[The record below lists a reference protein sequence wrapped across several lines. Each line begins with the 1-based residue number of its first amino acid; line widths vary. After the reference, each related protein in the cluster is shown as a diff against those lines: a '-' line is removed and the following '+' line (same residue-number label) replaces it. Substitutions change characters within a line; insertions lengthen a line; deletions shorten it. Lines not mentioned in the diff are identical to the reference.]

1 MGIAPHIQK
10 LRALVGH
17 DLLVLPSAAVL
28 PRRPDGDVLLVRI
41 IDTGQWALI
50 GGAIEPDESPEEAA
64 VREAREEAGVD
75 VTLGRILG
83 VFGGPQF
90 RLTYPNGDQTS
101 YVSVIFDATVTGGSP
116 TPDGDETSAVQW
128 WPPDGLPYDEMSAF
142 TRALLRGLGFDDGS
156 EPRPGQ

>member
-28 PRRPDGDVLLVRI
+28 PRGPNGDILLVRT

-50 GGAIEPDESPEEAA
+50 GGAIDPDESPQEAA
-64 VREAREEAGVD
+64 VREAQEEAGID
-75 VTLGRILG
+75 VALGPILG

-101 YVSVIFDATVTGGSP
+101 YVSVVFDATVTGGSP
-116 TPDGDETSAVQW
+116 TPDGEETFAVQW
-128 WPPDGLPYDEMSAF
+128 WPPDNLPYDEMGAF
-142 TRALLRGLGFDDGS
+142 TRALLRGLGFDDGLA
-156 EPRPGQ
+156 PPP